1 MGIAS
6 QRGAFLISN
15 GMNKVWQK
23 AVGPIKKGEIA
34 VIPTDTIYGIVASAR
49 NRLAVN
55 KFYRVR
61 GRDSKKP
68 CIILCSSVTDLKSLG
83 VKIDF
88 ETKKLLSQIWPNPV
102 SVILP
107 CPNKSFSYL
116 HRGTKTLA
124 IRIPKSPKLREFLK
138 KTGPII
144 APSANPEGKPP
155 AKNVGEAKSY
165 FGDSAGVYVKG
176 EISGKSSTLVK
187 IEGGKIKVMR
197 KGAWKGLKR
206 LMMRSKL

>member
-1 MGIAS
+1 
-6 QRGAFLISN
+6 
-15 GMNKVWQK
+15 MNKVWQK

-61 GRDSKKP
+61 CRESKKP
-68 CIILCSSVTDLKSLG
+68 CIILCSSVADLKSFG

-88 ETKKLLSQIWPNPV
+88 EIKKLLSQIWPNPV

-155 AKNVGEAKSY
+155 AKNVGEARGY
-165 FGDSAGVYVKG
+165 FGGQVGIYVNGRVLNKPSTIISLVDGKVRVIRQGGFEVSKKLIAG
-176 EISGKSSTLVK
+176 IQ
-187 IEGGKIKVMR
+187 
-197 KGAWKGLKR
+197 
-206 LMMRSKL
+206 